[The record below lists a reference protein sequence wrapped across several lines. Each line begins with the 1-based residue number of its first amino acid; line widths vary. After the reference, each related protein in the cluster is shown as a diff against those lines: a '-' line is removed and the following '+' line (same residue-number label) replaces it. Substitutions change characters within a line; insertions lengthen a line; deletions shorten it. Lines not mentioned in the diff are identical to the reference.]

1 MKKQTES
8 NIKAHLF
15 RGACYLILLLAVCL
29 IPFALAQRASIQRSA
44 VATSHNSDSIPTAMP
59 TLGHLSRHGDTTEHR
74 HDGYARGYAN
84 EYDEHQCFHL
94 DRFRWHAPRRS
105 DDGRGAHH
113 GCPSA
118 RDVHGDGHSLR
129 QRWLEHDED
138 VHADVTTPP
147 TCNPVSF
154 APAANLG

>member
-59 TLGHLSRHGDTTEHR
+59 TLGTYPDTAIPLSTDTMVTPEATPTNTTSINVSTSTDFDGTLQGDPTTGVVR
-74 HDGYARGYAN
+74 ITD
-84 EYDEHQCFHL
+84 
-94 DRFRWHAPRRS
+94 
-105 DDGRGAHH
+105 AHPQ
-113 GCPSA
+113 GTYT
-118 RDVHGDGHSLR
+118 
-129 QRWLEHDED
+129 
-138 VHADVTTPP
+138 VTVTAFDSGGWS
-147 TCNPVSF
+147 TMKTF
-154 APAANLG
+154 TLT